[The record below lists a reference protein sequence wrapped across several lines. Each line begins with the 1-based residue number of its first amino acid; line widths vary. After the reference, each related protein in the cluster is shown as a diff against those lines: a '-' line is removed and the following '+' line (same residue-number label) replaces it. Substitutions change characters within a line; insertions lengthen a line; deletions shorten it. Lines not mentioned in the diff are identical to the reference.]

1 MSGLL
6 MPSVCRCPQ
15 RSMLSQLVTAPST
28 IAFRTGTRVIVTSSK
43 PQSTLASQH
52 ETFISQPFLLNA
64 DTSDRLETKVF
75 APLYQTQDFQ
85 YLPYNVPPVPKPYP
99 QQSSSPVYPSHQQRL
114 KRHTSLKNASYAS
127 RTIPPMMSSVP
138 QAPIQFDR
146 EFLDMVKSRL
156 EEEKHQ
162 IGYQFDR
169 DQDKPFREAAVLMP
183 LCIVKGVPSVLFT
196 VRSSK
201 LRSHSGECSFP
212 GGKRDPSDQ
221 SCLAA
226 ALREVEEEISIPSND
241 VEVLG
246 EYTPIPNKDGTMCVY
261 PYIGFIRKPIDDV
274 SEIRYNPDE
283 VSKVFSVPIEDLL
296 NPEKR
301 KHLARFRDSKY
312 VYPVCH
318 VEEEGCTIWGLTAFI
333 MDGALR
339 RIMKQGPVGAMICPE
354 GADIRNYRPTP

>member
-1 MSGLL
+1 
-6 MPSVCRCPQ
+6 
-15 RSMLSQLVTAPST
+15 
-28 IAFRTGTRVIVTSSK
+28 
-43 PQSTLASQH
+43 
-52 ETFISQPFLLNA
+52 
-64 DTSDRLETKVF
+64 
-75 APLYQTQDFQ
+75 
-85 YLPYNVPPVPKPYP
+85 
-99 QQSSSPVYPSHQQRL
+99 
-114 KRHTSLKNASYAS
+114 
-127 RTIPPMMSSVP
+127 MMSSVP
-138 QAPIQFDR
+138 RTPIQFDR
-146 EFLDMVKSRL
+146 VFLDMVKSRL

-162 IGYQFDR
+162 IGYQFDY
-169 DQDKPFREAAVLMP
+169 DQDKPFREAAILMP

-196 VRSSK
+196 VRSSN
-201 LRSHSGECSFP
+201 LRSHRGECSFP

-261 PYIGFIRKPIDDV
+261 PYIGFIRKPINDV

-301 KHLARFRDSKY
+301 KHLVRFRDSKY
-312 VYPVCH
+312 MYPVCH

-339 RIMKQGPVGAMICPE
+339 RIMRQGPVGALICPE
-354 GADIRNYRPTP
+354 GANIPNYRPTP